1 MKTWVD
7 GQLVLEETNMLW
19 RKYDNVTISSLFIST
34 FFGGSDD
41 TWASP
46 QDQVPPTCHP
56 MIVQPRNSAR
66 PAPPWSNNNDEPRW
80 SGCCAMVSTV
90 YCNVGCMYSSFHRR
104 CEHLQQYCCN
114 YTLQLPVITAH
125 QPETKKGILDMIG

>member
-56 MIVQPRNSAR
+56 MIVRPHNSAH
-66 PAPPWSNNNDEPRW
+66 PARPWSTHDDEPR
-80 SGCCAMVSTV
+80 
-90 YCNVGCMYSSFHRR
+90 
-104 CEHLQQYCCN
+104 
-114 YTLQLPVITAH
+114 
-125 QPETKKGILDMIG
+125 